1 MFIRSRI
8 KNLKSNKS
16 VRYSVLTVTII
27 RGGDRMNNL
36 TTAVSIIGIIGT
48 ISSVFFAY
56 LAFKRND
63 KSEIKIQGK
72 SEGTIM
78 SDIVHIKDCV
88 DRLEKNLNKVDERYR
103 NILERLVKVEESVSN
118 IKKYLYK

>member
-1 MFIRSRI
+1 M
-8 KNLKSNKS
+8 KP
-16 VRYSVLTVTII
+16 Y
-27 RGGDRMNNL
+27 
-36 TTAVSIIGIIGT
+36 
-48 ISSVFFAY
+48 
-56 LAFKRND
+56 
-63 KSEIKIQGK
+63 IKIQGK

>member
-1 MFIRSRI
+1 
-8 KNLKSNKS
+8 
-16 VRYSVLTVTII
+16 
-27 RGGDRMNNL
+27 MNNL

-48 ISSVFFAY
+48 ISSVFFAS
-56 LAFKRND
+56 LAYQRNE

-88 DRLEKNLNKVDERYR
+88 DRLEKNLNKVDERFNR
-103 NILERLVKVEESVSN
+103 
-118 IKKYLYK
+118 

>member
-1 MFIRSRI
+1 
-8 KNLKSNKS
+8 
-16 VRYSVLTVTII
+16 
-27 RGGDRMNNL
+27 MNNL

-103 NILERLVKVEESVSN
+103 NILERLVKVEETVSN

>member
-1 MFIRSRI
+1 
-8 KNLKSNKS
+8 
-16 VRYSVLTVTII
+16 
-27 RGGDRMNNL
+27 MNNL

>member
-1 MFIRSRI
+1 
-8 KNLKSNKS
+8 
-16 VRYSVLTVTII
+16 
-27 RGGDRMNNL
+27 MNNL

-56 LAFKRND
+56 LAFKTNE